1 MKDLNFSITLNNHT
15 FNIRTNNR
23 HTLCSYVIDGKYK
36 TSLVFASNTY
46 ANVTYKNASF
56 SSTVTKQ
63 NIWRLRLDTH
73 MVIQKRYNMFYFET
87 TKQKQNVEIEK
98 TTSDKSLDYSENI
111 LCLYDLIVK
120 ELSGLYSNITDK
132 TNFKNQLC
140 DYLQDVY
147 DDYNNPNKILEYE
160 NYESDDIDEEPVIER
175 ITAIEEVI
183 NDVKE
188 FFVSFRQAEMD
199 SNLVFTVEDIIKEV
213 PELRKIPHTFL
224 SEELKNYLAKYSDEL
239 IKPDIYYDKSDKI
252 CHIAKHLFDTYQYSV
267 FIGTLE
273 EKINK
278 ILSGIDSSVIDK
290 EEIYSHFK
298 RAYSLGCIPDD
309 EELAQSIKD
318 YVRAYIDFYNLYHKF
333 VDLFGSDEIKVIWD
347 DKTIQLFEKY
357 DKKEI
362 SVDLQYF
369 AEYEVYRYVIPYYR
383 KHFFRKNSNKYK
395 PVIDKLPSFISYAT
409 SIYDILFKYRILIDI
424 ENKVIYDEEGDI
436 KSAYEEIISIS
447 VN

>member
-36 TSLVFASNTY
+36 TSLVFGSNTY
-46 ANVTYKNASF
+46 ANVKYKNARF
-56 SSTVTKQ
+56 NSTVTKQ
-63 NIWRLRLDTH
+63 NIWKLWLDTH
-73 MVIQKRYNMFYFET
+73 IVIQKRYNMFYFET
-87 TKQKQNVEIEK
+87 TKQVQNVETEK

-111 LCLYDLIVK
+111 LHLYEIIIK

-147 DDYNNPNKILEYE
+147 DDFSNPNEILEYE

-175 ITAIEEVI
+175 ITAIDEVI

-188 FFVSFRQAEMD
+188 FFISYQQAELD
-199 SNLVFTVEDIIKEV
+199 SNLVFTVEDIIKEI
-213 PELRKIPHTFL
+213 PELRKIPHIFL
-224 SEELKNYLAKYSDEL
+224 SEELKNYLAKYNDEL

-252 CHIAKHLFDTYQYSV
+252 YHIGKHLFDAYHYSF
-267 FIGTLE
+267 FISTLG
-273 EKINK
+273 EKIDK
-278 ILSGIDSSVIDK
+278 ILSDMNSSVIDK

-298 RAYSLGCIPDD
+298 TAYSLGCIPDD
-309 EELAQSIKD
+309 EELSQSIKD
-318 YVRAYIDFYNLYHKF
+318 YARDYINFYNLYHKF
-333 VDLFGSDEIKVIWD
+333 VNLFDSDKIKVIWD

-357 DKKEI
+357 DKKEASI
-362 SVDLQYF
+362 DLQFF
-369 AEYEVYRYVIPYYR
+369 AEYEVYKYVIPYYR

-409 SIYDILFKYRILIDI
+409 SIYDILFKYRVLIDT
-424 ENKVIYDEEGDI
+424 EDKVIYDEDGDI
-436 KSAYEEIISIS
+436 KSAYEEMISIS

>member
-15 FNIRTNNR
+15 FNIRTNIR

-36 TSLVFASNTY
+36 TSLVFGSNTY
-46 ANVTYKNASF
+46 ANVTYKNAIF

-63 NIWRLRLDTH
+63 NIWKLWLDTH
-73 MVIQKRYNMFYFET
+73 IVIQKRYNMFYFET
-87 TKQKQNVEIEK
+87 TKQKQNVETEK
-98 TTSDKSLDYSENI
+98 TTSDKSLYYSENI
-111 LCLYDLIVK
+111 LHLYEIIIK
-120 ELSGLYSNITDK
+120 ELSELYSNISDK
-132 TNFKNQLC
+132 TSFKNQLC
-140 DYLQDVY
+140 DYFQDVHY
-147 DDYNNPNKILEYE
+147 DFIDPNEILEYE
-160 NYESDDIDEEPVIER
+160 YYESDCIDEEPVIER
-175 ITAIEEVI
+175 ITAIDEVI

-213 PELRKIPHTFL
+213 PELHKISHTFL
-224 SEELKNYLAKYSDEL
+224 SEELKNYLAKYNDEL

-252 CHIAKHLFDTYQYSV
+252 YHIAKHLFDTYQYSV

-278 ILSGIDSSVIDK
+278 ILSDIDNSVIDK
-290 EEIYSHFK
+290 EEIYAHFK
-298 RAYSLGCIPDD
+298 TYYSSGHIPDD
-309 EELAQSIKD
+309 EDLAQSIKD

-333 VDLFGSDEIKVIWD
+333 VDLFESDEIKVIWD

-362 SVDLQYF
+362 SVDSQYF
-369 AEYEVYRYVIPYYR
+369 EEYEVYRYVIPYYR

-395 PVIDKLPSFISYAT
+395 PVIDKLPGLISYAT
-409 SIYDILFKYRILIDI
+409 SIYDILFKYRVLIDT
-424 ENKVIYDEEGDI
+424 EDKVIYDEDGDI
-436 KSAYEEIISIS
+436 KSAYEEMITISI
-447 VN
+447 N